1 MIILRSKSK
10 RWNENNRLKALH
22 NCILLALFFLI
33 KKSTKLREI
42 LQSIL
47 HIANLLDQLVYFFQ
61 LKNLLTIKMHTDNLL
76 DLFLPKLIP
85 FILKDLS
92 NQDLKN
98 FRNINAPSIRDFR
111 RERFHIFSNLVR
123 KKSELLSENKIK
135 VLMDG
140 LQALVLDEI
149 LKSLSP
155 EQWSHNFIFSF
166 KDTTYKMK
174 YLWCN
179 QASFIYQNY

>member
-1 MIILRSKSK
+1 
-10 RWNENNRLKALH
+10 
-22 NCILLALFFLI
+22 
-33 KKSTKLREI
+33 
-42 LQSIL
+42 
-47 HIANLLDQLVYFFQ
+47 
-61 LKNLLTIKMHTDNLL
+61 MHTDNLL

-155 EQWSHNFIFSF
+155 EQ
-166 KDTTYKMK
+166 
-174 YLWCN
+174 
-179 QASFIYQNY
+179 